1 MSEVSVPSLPGLRR
15 DGCIECTDTVRRS
28 RYVLKRQLIEVIVK
42 FDAFR
47 NRFLVLRQ
55 EE

>member
-1 MSEVSVPSLPGLRR
+1 VSEASVPSLPGLRR
-15 DGCIECTDTVRRS
+15 DGCIERTDTVHRS
-28 RYVLKRQLIEVIVK
+28 RYVLKRQLIEVIAK

-47 NRFLVLRQ
+47 NRFLVLHQ